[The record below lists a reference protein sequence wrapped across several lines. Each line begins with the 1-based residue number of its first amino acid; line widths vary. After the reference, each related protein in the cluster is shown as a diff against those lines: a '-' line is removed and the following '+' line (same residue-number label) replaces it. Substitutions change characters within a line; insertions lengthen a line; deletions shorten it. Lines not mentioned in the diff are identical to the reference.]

1 MDYKYNG
8 IKGDSMEE
16 RFVEEIANK
25 ISDGIIILNS
35 NNEVIYANNYV
46 RKSLNAGSNEIDKI
60 IVNIGNEFDENN
72 IRINFNGID
81 YNGIG
86 EVLDIDSKSYNY
98 KSIIILNKIC
108 NKNKRSNELKNNVW
122 GEIPLESIIGESE
135 AMKSVKRKIV
145 KIANSTSSVLI
156 TGESGTGKEVIARAI
171 HSQSNRRDK
180 PFIAINCA
188 AIPEQLLESELF
200 GYAKGAFSGASNSG
214 RVGKFELA
222 NGGVIF
228 LDEIGDMPLALQVK
242 LLRVL
247 QERKFSKIGSN
258 KMVNLDIRVIAA
270 TNKNIKEMIK
280 EKTFRED
287 LYYRINVIPIEL
299 PSLSERREDI
309 EPLVLNFIDKYCNNY
324 NLSNISIDKKVI
336 EKLKSYPWE
345 GNIRELQNAVEFM
358 INLVGEDNLIT
369 TDILPEYIVEYYNS
383 KKVDPLKNI
392 MEDDFITLEELEKKY
407 INFALSKY
415 GRDTKGKSKA
425 AKKLG
430 IGLATLYRKS

>member
-1 MDYKYNG
+1 MK
-8 IKGDSMEE
+8 EE
-16 RFVEEIANK
+16 FIREMANK
-25 ISDGIIILNS
+25 ISDGIIILNAD
-35 NNEVIYANNYV
+35 NKVIYANNYV
-46 RKSLNAGSNEIDKI
+46 RKALNVGNNEVEKI
-60 IVNIGNEFDENN
+60 IVDLNSKEIENKIGIIFKEV
-72 IRINFNGID
+72 D
-81 YNGIG
+81 YDGIG
-86 EVLDIDSKSYNY
+86 EILDYDDNSYNY
-98 KSIIILNKIC
+98 NKIIILNKIC
-108 NKNKRSNELKNNVW
+108 NKDKCNYEAKNNVW
-122 GEIPLESIIGESE
+122 GEVPLNDIIGESE
-135 AMKSVKRKIV
+135 AIKNIKKKIF

-188 AIPEQLLESELF
+188 AIPEPLLESELF

-222 NGGVIF
+222 NGGIIF

-247 QERKFSKIGSN
+247 QERKFAKIGSN
-258 KMVNLDIRVIAA
+258 KMINLDIRVIAA

-287 LYYRINVIPIEL
+287 LYYRINVIPIEI
-299 PSLSERREDI
+299 PSLSERKEDI
-309 EPLVLNFIDKYCNNY
+309 EPLVLNFIDKYCNTC
-324 NLSNISIDKKVI
+324 NLPNIKIDNKVI
-336 EKLKSYPWE
+336 EKLKNYPWE

-369 TDILPEYIVEYYNS
+369 VDILPEYIVNHYGN
-383 KKVDPLKNI
+383 KKEDPLKYI
-392 MEDDFITLEELEKKY
+392 VEDDFITLEELEKKY

-415 GRDTKGKSKA
+415 GTDTKGKAKA

>member
-8 IKGDSMEE
+8 IKGDNMEE

-35 NNEVIYANNYV
+35 NNKVIYANNYV
-46 RKSLNAGSNEIDKI
+46 RKSLNIGSNEIDKI
-60 IVNIGNEFDENN
+60 IVNIGNESDENN

-86 EVLDIDSKSYNY
+86 EVLGIDSKSYNY

-108 NKNKRSNELKNNVW
+108 NKNKCTNELKNNVW
-122 GEIPLESIIGESE
+122 GEIPLESVIGESE

-171 HSQSNRRDK
+171 HSESNRRDK

-258 KMVNLDIRVIAA
+258 KMINLDIRVISA

-299 PSLSERREDI
+299 PSLSERKEDI

-324 NLSNISIDKKVI
+324 NLPSISIDKKVI

-392 MEDDFITLEELEKKY
+392 IEDDFITLEELEKKY

>member
-1 MDYKYNG
+1 
-8 IKGDSMEE
+8 MEE
-16 RFVEEIANK
+16 SFIKNIANK
-25 ISDGIIILNS
+25 ISDGIMILNS
-35 NNEVIYANNYV
+35 NDKVIYANSYV
-46 RKSLNAGSNEIDKI
+46 KKALNVGSKELEKI
-60 IVNIGNEFDENN
+60 NVETEFDDNK
-72 IRINFNGID
+72 IKISFKD
-81 YNGIG
+81 VDFDGIG
-86 EVLDIDSKSYNY
+86 ECLSINSDSYNY

-108 NKNKRSNELKNNVW
+108 NKDKCNNETKNNVW
-122 GEIPLESIIGESE
+122 GEVALESIIGESE
-135 AMKSVKRKIV
+135 PMKNIKRKIL
-145 KIANSTSSVLI
+145 KIANTTSSVLI
-156 TGESGTGKEVIARAI
+156 TGDSGTGKEVIARAI
-171 HSQSNRRDK
+171 HSQSNRRNR

-188 AIPEQLLESELF
+188 AIPEPLLESELF

-247 QERKFSKIGSN
+247 QERKFAKIGSN
-258 KMVNLDIRVIAA
+258 KMINLDIRVIAA
-270 TNKNIKEMIK
+270 TNKNLIEMIK

-287 LYYRINVIPIEL
+287 LYYRVNVIPIEI
-299 PSLSERREDI
+299 PSLSERKEDI
-309 EPLVLNFIDKYCNNY
+309 EPLVLDFIEKYCINY
-324 NLSNISIDKKVI
+324 NLPMINIDSKVI
-336 EKLKSYPWE
+336 EKLKYYPWK

-369 TDILPEYIVEYYNS
+369 IDILPEYISEYYNN
-383 KKVDPLKNI
+383 KKDDSLINI
-392 MEDDFITLEELEKKY
+392 IEDDFITLEELEKKY

>member
-60 IVNIGNEFDENN
+60 IVNIGNESDENN

-86 EVLDIDSKSYNY
+86 EVLGIDSKSYNY

-108 NKNKRSNELKNNVW
+108 NKNKCTNELKNNVW
-122 GEIPLESIIGESE
+122 GEIPLESVIGESE

-171 HSQSNRRDK
+171 HSESNRRDK

-258 KMVNLDIRVIAA
+258 KMINLDIRVISA

-324 NLSNISIDKKVI
+324 NLPNISIDKKVI

>member
-8 IKGDSMEE
+8 IKGDNMEE

-35 NNEVIYANNYV
+35 NNKVIYANNYV
-46 RKSLNAGSNEIDKI
+46 RKSLNIGSNEIDKI
-60 IVNIGNEFDENN
+60 IVNIGNESDENN

-86 EVLDIDSKSYNY
+86 EVLGIDSKSYNY

-171 HSQSNRRDK
+171 HSESNRRDK

-258 KMVNLDIRVIAA
+258 KMINLDIRVISA

-299 PSLSERREDI
+299 PSLSERKEDI

-324 NLSNISIDKKVI
+324 NLPNISIDKKVI

>member
-1 MDYKYNG
+1 MK
-8 IKGDSMEE
+8 EE
-16 RFVEEIANK
+16 FIREMANK
-25 ISDGIIILNS
+25 ISDGIIILNADDK
-35 NNEVIYANNYV
+35 VIYANNYV
-46 RKSLNAGSNEIDKI
+46 RKALNVGNNEVKKI
-60 IVNIGNEFDENN
+60 IVDLNSKE
-72 IRINFNGID
+72 ID
-81 YNGIG
+81 NKISIVFKDVDYDGIG
-86 EVLDIDSKSYNY
+86 EILDYDESSYNY
-98 KSIIILNKIC
+98 NKIIILNKIC
-108 NKNKRSNELKNNVW
+108 NKDKCNYEAKNNVW
-122 GEIPLESIIGESE
+122 GEVPLNDIIGESE
-135 AMKSVKRKIV
+135 SIKNIKKKIF

-156 TGESGTGKEVIARAI
+156 TGESGTGKEVIARSI
-171 HSQSNRRDK
+171 HSQGNRRDK

-188 AIPEQLLESELF
+188 AIPEPLLESELF

-222 NGGVIF
+222 NGGIIF

-247 QERKFSKIGSN
+247 QERKFAKIGSN
-258 KMVNLDIRVIAA
+258 KMINLDIRVIAA

-299 PSLSERREDI
+299 PSLSERKEDI
-309 EPLVLNFIDKYCNNY
+309 KPLVLNFIDKYCNTC
-324 NLSNISIDKKVI
+324 NLPKIKIDDKVI
-336 EKLKSYPWE
+336 EKLKNYPWE

-358 INLVGEDNLIT
+358 INLVEEDNLIT
-369 TDILPEYIVEYYNS
+369 VDILPEYIVNYSNNRR
-383 KKVDPLKNI
+383 DDTLKYI
-392 MEDDFITLEELEKKY
+392 IEDDFITLEELEKKY

-415 GRDTKGKSKA
+415 GRDTKGKAKA

>member
-86 EVLDIDSKSYNY
+86 EVLGIDSKSYNY

-258 KMVNLDIRVIAA
+258 KMVNLDIRVISA

-324 NLSNISIDKKVI
+324 NLPNISIDKKVI

>member
-8 IKGDSMEE
+8 IKGDNMEE

-35 NNEVIYANNYV
+35 NNKVIYANNYV
-46 RKSLNAGSNEIDKI
+46 RKSLNIGSNEIDKI
-60 IVNIGNEFDENN
+60 IVNIGNESDENN

-86 EVLDIDSKSYNY
+86 EVLGIDSKSYNY

-122 GEIPLESIIGESE
+122 GEIPLESVIGESE

-171 HSQSNRRDK
+171 HSESNRRDK

-299 PSLSERREDI
+299 PSLSERKEDI

-324 NLSNISIDKKVI
+324 NLPSISIDKKVI

>member
-1 MDYKYNG
+1 
-8 IKGDSMEE
+8 MEE
-16 RFVEEIANK
+16 SFIKNIANK
-25 ISDGIIILNS
+25 ISDGIMILNS
-35 NNEVIYANNYV
+35 NDKVIYANSYV
-46 RKSLNAGSNEIDKI
+46 KKALNVGSKELEKI
-60 IVNIGNEFDENN
+60 NVETEFDDNK
-72 IRINFNGID
+72 IKISFKD
-81 YNGIG
+81 VDFDGIG
-86 EVLDIDSKSYNY
+86 ECLSINSDSYNY

-108 NKNKRSNELKNNVW
+108 NEDKCNNETKNNVW
-122 GEIPLESIIGESE
+122 GEVALESIIGESE
-135 AMKSVKRKIV
+135 PMKNIKRKIL
-145 KIANSTSSVLI
+145 KIANTTSSVLI
-156 TGESGTGKEVIARAI
+156 TGDSGTGKEVIARAI
-171 HSQSNRRDK
+171 HSQSNRRNR

-188 AIPEQLLESELF
+188 AIPEPLLESELF

-247 QERKFSKIGSN
+247 QERKFAKIGSN
-258 KMVNLDIRVIAA
+258 KMINLDIRVIAA
-270 TNKNIKEMIK
+270 TNKNLIEMIK

-287 LYYRINVIPIEL
+287 LYYRVNVIPIEI
-299 PSLSERREDI
+299 PSLSERKEDI
-309 EPLVLNFIDKYCNNY
+309 EPLVLDFIEKYCINY
-324 NLSNISIDKKVI
+324 NLPMINIDSKVI
-336 EKLKSYPWE
+336 EKLKYYPWK

-369 TDILPEYIVEYYNS
+369 IGILPEYISEYYNN
-383 KKVDPLKNI
+383 KKDDSLINI
-392 MEDDFITLEELEKKY
+392 IEDDFITLEELEKKY

>member
-86 EVLDIDSKSYNY
+86 EVLGIDSKSYNY

-324 NLSNISIDKKVI
+324 NLPNISIDKKVI

>member
-156 TGESGTGKEVIARAI
+156 KGESCTGK
-171 HSQSNRRDK
+171 
-180 PFIAINCA
+180 
-188 AIPEQLLESELF
+188 
-200 GYAKGAFSGASNSG
+200 
-214 RVGKFELA
+214 
-222 NGGVIF
+222 
-228 LDEIGDMPLALQVK
+228 
-242 LLRVL
+242 
-247 QERKFSKIGSN
+247 
-258 KMVNLDIRVIAA
+258 
-270 TNKNIKEMIK
+270 
-280 EKTFRED
+280 
-287 LYYRINVIPIEL
+287 
-299 PSLSERREDI
+299 
-309 EPLVLNFIDKYCNNY
+309 
-324 NLSNISIDKKVI
+324 
-336 EKLKSYPWE
+336 
-345 GNIRELQNAVEFM
+345 
-358 INLVGEDNLIT
+358 
-369 TDILPEYIVEYYNS
+369 
-383 KKVDPLKNI
+383 
-392 MEDDFITLEELEKKY
+392 
-407 INFALSKY
+407 
-415 GRDTKGKSKA
+415 
-425 AKKLG
+425 
-430 IGLATLYRKS
+430 

>member
-25 ISDGIIILNS
+25 ISDGIIIINS
-35 NNEVIYANNYV
+35 NNKVIYVNNYV
-46 RKSLNAGSNEIDKI
+46 RKSLNIGSNETDKI
-60 IVNIGNEFDENN
+60 IVNIGNESDENN

-86 EVLDIDSKSYNY
+86 EVLGIDSKSYNY

-108 NKNKRSNELKNNVW
+108 NKNKCSNELKNNVW
-122 GEIPLESIIGESE
+122 GEMPLESIIGESE

-171 HSQSNRRDK
+171 HSESNRRDK

-258 KMVNLDIRVIAA
+258 KMINLDIRVIAA

-299 PSLSERREDI
+299 PSLSERKEDI

-324 NLSNISIDKKVI
+324 NLPNISIDKKVI

-383 KKVDPLKNI
+383 NKVDPLKDI
-392 MEDDFITLEELEKKY
+392 IEDDFITLEELEKKY

>member
-324 NLSNISIDKKVI
+324 NLPNISIDKKVI

>member
-72 IRINFNGID
+72 IRINFNGIN

-171 HSQSNRRDK
+171 HSESNRRDK

-299 PSLSERREDI
+299 PSLSERKEDI

-324 NLSNISIDKKVI
+324 NLPNISIDKKFI
-336 EKLKSYPWE
+336 EKHKRYPWE
-345 GNIRELQNAVEFM
+345 GHIR
-358 INLVGEDNLIT
+358 
-369 TDILPEYIVEYYNS
+369 
-383 KKVDPLKNI
+383 
-392 MEDDFITLEELEKKY
+392 
-407 INFALSKY
+407 
-415 GRDTKGKSKA
+415 
-425 AKKLG
+425 
-430 IGLATLYRKS
+430 

>member
-8 IKGDSMEE
+8 IKGDNMEE

-35 NNEVIYANNYV
+35 NNKVIYANNYV
-46 RKSLNAGSNEIDKI
+46 RKSLNIGSNEIDKI
-60 IVNIGNEFDENN
+60 IVNIGNESDENN

-86 EVLDIDSKSYNY
+86 EVLGIDSKSYNY

-108 NKNKRSNELKNNVW
+108 NKNKCTNELKNNVW
-122 GEIPLESIIGESE
+122 GEIPLESVIGESE

-258 KMVNLDIRVIAA
+258 KMINLDIRVISA

-299 PSLSERREDI
+299 PSLSERKEDI

-324 NLSNISIDKKVI
+324 NLPNISIDKKVI

-369 TDILPEYIVEYYNS
+369 TDILPEYIV
-383 KKVDPLKNI
+383 
-392 MEDDFITLEELEKKY
+392 
-407 INFALSKY
+407 
-415 GRDTKGKSKA
+415 
-425 AKKLG
+425 
-430 IGLATLYRKS
+430 